1 MPNFWLMLIIYQEG
15 EAKGI
20 AMYHYYKL
28 LGVLLIVLLS
38 AFSVFA
44 QDEAEWVANIYNQ
57 ETGIVL
63 RIMPDGTLLETEQLP
78 LPEGFEHYGYE
89 IAVRGSLY
97 AYVVFQLEG
106 NAIPPVAAAVVTYDG
121 LNDVIL
127 GQYSLDTPLT
137 MEMVN
142 AAASSLTFVDNGARV
157 MFGMYGHDNESTTVT
172 LLELSGEVVLS
183 LDADLIGELSGTQ
196 GAYWVDVFNAEGS
209 REVLLRF
216 TPALAQ
222 PINPM
227 VLNVNL
233 ASDGLYQV
241 LEPVVMW
248 DGDILPER
256 FEALIPAI
264 DVLKIADLT
273 TGEVRDLYRP
283 HTEMIAA
290 RYVRGGEMVMLILD
304 DGAKLVA
311 HLIDRDGQL
320 VTMFD
325 AAEEPVRL
333 IATPDGYVAFNDERV
348 SIVKLSDSGIEISI
362 DVTDVSITDV
372 EVSIR

>member
-1 MPNFWLMLIIYQEG
+1 
-15 EAKGI
+15 
-20 AMYHYYKL
+20 MYYYYKL
-28 LGVLLIVLLS
+28 LGVLLSVLLS

-44 QDEAEWVANIYNQ
+44 QDEPEWVANIYNQ
-57 ETGIVL
+57 EMGIVL

-78 LPEGFEHYGYE
+78 LPEGFDDYGYG
-89 IAVRGSLY
+89 IAVYGSLY

-127 GQYSLDTPLT
+127 GQHSLDTPLT

-142 AAASSLTFVDNGARV
+142 AAASSLTFVDDGARV
-157 MFGMYGHDNESTTVT
+157 IFSIYGDYNQSTSVSF
-172 LLELSGEVVLS
+172 LDLNGELVSS

-196 GAYWVDVFNAEGS
+196 GAYWVDIFNAEGS

-222 PINPM
+222 PINPI

-325 AAEEPVRL
+325 AAEELVRL

-348 SIVKLSDSGIEISI
+348 SIVKLSDSGIEVSL

>member
-1 MPNFWLMLIIYQEG
+1 VLIIYQEG

-28 LGVLLIVLLS
+28 LGVLLIGLLS

-44 QDEAEWVANIYNQ
+44 QDEPEWVANIYNQ

-121 LNDVIL
+121 LNGVIL

-137 MEMVN
+137 MDMVN
-142 AAASSLTFVDNGARV
+142 AAASSLAFVEDGARV

-227 VLNVNL
+227 LLNVNL

-241 LEPVVMW
+241 LEPVVIW
-248 DGDILPER
+248 EGDILPER
-256 FEALIPAI
+256 FEALLPSD
-264 DVLKIADLT
+264 DVLRVVNLT
-273 TGEVRDLYRP
+273 TGEEYDLYRP
-283 HTEMIAA
+283 QTDIFVA
-290 RYVRGGEMVMLILD
+290 RYVRGGEMVMLVLD
-304 DGAKLVA
+304 DGQKLIA
-311 HLIDRDGQL
+311 HLIDRDAQL
-320 VTMFD
+320 VIVFD
-325 AAEEPVRL
+325 SAEDLVRL

-348 SIVKLSDSGIEISI
+348 SIVKLSDSGIEISV
-362 DVTDVSITDV
+362 DVTDVDISDV
-372 EVSIR
+372 VVSIR